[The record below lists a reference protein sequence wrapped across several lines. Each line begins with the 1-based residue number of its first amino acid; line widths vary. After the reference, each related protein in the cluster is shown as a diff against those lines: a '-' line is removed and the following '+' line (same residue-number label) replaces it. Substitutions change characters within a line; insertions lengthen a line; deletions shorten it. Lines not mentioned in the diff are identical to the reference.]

1 MHLTPA
7 VHGNGH
13 PGEDH
18 DQRENADD
26 DRSDLAAVDC
36 AQARQDGVGETAAR
50 GSGSQRYVRAEAE
63 TGRCLA
69 GSGGS
74 APVAAIGAREV
85 LPALVPFEPSVAAV
99 GVYVGASV
107 PFGKAAVGVSVGVLV
122 GVSAAVGLIVGTA
135 VGVSVGVLVGAS
147 VVGVAVG
154 LLVGTA
160 VGADVLHQKPH
171 RTQSPSIPK
180 CPKLQCQT
188 KHRSENDN
196 NSAVQCGAV
205 RCSAVQCGAVRCGAV
220 QCSTKRQRRRQSVG
234 RTGCTR
240 SPTA

>member
-1 MHLTPA
+1 M
-7 VHGNGH
+7 
-13 PGEDH
+13 
-18 DQRENADD
+18 
-26 DRSDLAAVDC
+26 
-36 AQARQDGVGETAAR
+36 
-50 GSGSQRYVRAEAE
+50 RAEAE

-122 GVSAAVGLIVGTA
+122 G
-135 VGVSVGVLVGAS
+135 AS

-180 CPKLQCQT
+180 CPKLQ
-188 KHRSENDN
+188 
-196 NSAVQCGAV
+196 
-205 RCSAVQCGAVRCGAV
+205 
-220 QCSTKRQRRRQSVG
+220 
-234 RTGCTR
+234 
-240 SPTA
+240 